1 MYLRS
6 VIDNV
11 VVSCATQDVK
21 VSSVLSKVKAEIF
34 IRSIR
39 TYTATYFIYNYVK
52 EIIHELLAHRVYIT
66 VQYII
71 HSLLIIQDLQK

>member
-6 VIDNV
+6 IIDNV

-34 IRSIR
+34 IIKFKSMNLVL
-39 TYTATYFIYNYVK
+39 YFKIGFSFQNSCPFYF
-52 EIIHELLAHRVYIT
+52 
-66 VQYII
+66 
-71 HSLLIIQDLQK
+71 